1 MISIPKLSEVVV
13 YAHISPF
20 VLVLLLLSSS
30 SLSLSLL
37 SLVVVM
43 MMMMLLLLLLLFVV
57 LELFEMSSVKWCAP
71 HSTV

>member
-43 MMMMLLLLLLLFVV
+43 MMMMMLLLLFVV